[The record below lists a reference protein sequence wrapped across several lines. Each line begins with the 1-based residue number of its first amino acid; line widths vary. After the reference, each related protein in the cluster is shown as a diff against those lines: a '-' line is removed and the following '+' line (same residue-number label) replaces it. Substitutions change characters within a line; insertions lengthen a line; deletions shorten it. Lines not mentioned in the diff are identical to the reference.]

1 MIRTPVAIAA
11 LLLFVTAAANADP
24 VRCSNEQ
31 KNCVTACGSLPV
43 QTRVSAC
50 ISYCQ
55 ARMNWMPAD
64 RLLGQWLLA
73 LLRAA
78 AAMSRY
84 SVWVVSPPNYIHSQ
98 AFDEVAQRLQRGV
111 PRARP

>member
-11 LLLFVTAAANADP
+11 LLLFVTATANADP

-50 ISYCQ
+50 ISFCQ
-55 ARMNWMPAD
+55 ARMSSCRQTGCWDNGSS
-64 RLLGQWLLA
+64 RYCG
-73 LLRAA
+73 LLR
-78 AAMSRY
+78 
-84 SVWVVSPPNYIHSQ
+84 Q
-98 AFDEVAQRLQRGV
+98 
-111 PRARP
+111 